1 MLLNFKESQEIRQRL
16 ESYRGLVERIEFLH
30 TEESDAIVYLF
41 SVAKELLARDDQEL
55 LDMLLQQEKDIA
67 EHEEQLRTF
76 L

>member
-1 MLLNFKESQEIRQRL
+1 MFLNFKESQEIRQRL

-55 LDMLLQQEKDIA
+55 FDMLLQQEKDIA

>member
-1 MLLNFKESQEIRQRL
+1 MFLNFKESQEIRQRL

>member
-55 LDMLLQQEKDIA
+55 FDMLLQQEKDIA